1 MIADP
6 PSPLP
11 ILKMNKKPNP
21 RGFFFV
27 IEGADGSGKTTLA
40 RQIKDWLEQIQVR
53 PVVGLFQPCVPQI
66 RSLISENKVE
76 ATGATLHPSAQT
88 LLFIADR
95 IQTTS
100 TVIRPAL
107 EAGHLVVADRYRPS
121 MEVYQGIMGKQ
132 EELIEAIDGVVGHID
147 CTPDLILFLDVL
159 PSVSKQR
166 AEARGKTPLDDKH
179 LGNKITPNELY
190 RQWYYREKARE
201 NIRIVMIDANQD
213 QDVVLEKAKQAIM
226 FDLTL
231 KPMR

>member
-1 MIADP
+1 
-6 PSPLP
+6 
-11 ILKMNKKPNP
+11 MNKEPEP
-21 RGFFFV
+21 RSFFFV
-27 IEGADGSGKTTLA
+27 VEGADGSGKTTLS
-40 RQIKDWLEQIQVR
+40 RQLKDWLEQIQVR

-66 RSLISENKVE
+66 RDLISQNKVE
-76 ATGATLHPSAQT
+76 ATGAALHPSAQT

-107 EAGHLVVADRYRPS
+107 QQGKIVVADRYRPS

-132 EELIEAIDGVVGHID
+132 EELIENVDKVVGYID

-166 AEARGKTPLDDKH
+166 AESRGKTPLDDKH
-179 LGNKITPNELY
+179 FSNKITPNELY

-201 NIRIVMIDANQD
+201 NSRMVMIDANQD
-213 QDVVLEKAKQAIM
+213 QATVLEKAKQAIM

-231 KPMR
+231 KPM